1 MLELLIFYFLSYCLS
16 LDCSESRAR
25 YKGSHTGNLPRTV
38 IPETSVSGT
47 GGGSGCETGRRKNQQ
62 KHVTELVSAVG
73 NCCSILL
80 PDSQG
85 ILSNVSLNQL
95 TQNWLSE
102 MWLGLSTFSS
112 ETCKRT
118 QGESDSQH
126 WAQALL
132 DPGPVIPHHIQALQH
147 LQANV
152 LNVCFITKP
161 TDSVS
166 LSYLI
171 CHHMKRTSYIVFLK
185 CGRF

>member
-47 GGGSGCETGRRKNQQ
+47 GGGSGCEMGRRKNQQ

-132 DPGPVIPHHIQALQH
+132 DRSHGNFEMRREEGAALFLRLYCESTAHSKLVPGE
-147 LQANV
+147 
-152 LNVCFITKP
+152 K
-161 TDSVS
+161 
-166 LSYLI
+166 
-171 CHHMKRTSYIVFLK
+171 
-185 CGRF
+185 